1 MLSGKK
7 ILLGVTGSIAAYK
20 SASVLRRLMS
30 EGAEVTV
37 VMTEAAQKFIGPMTF
52 QALSRRPVY
61 HDLFD
66 SREEIIHLS
75 LAQEANL
82 IIVAP
87 ATADFIARIAHGF
100 VESLLSAIVVAAR
113 CPILLAPAMDAVM
126 WGNPQVQDNI
136 RRLTERGVRI
146 IDPEYGPLASGL
158 VGQGRLASEEKIVS
172 EVVQF
177 LSTQADLQG
186 ETILITAGPTLESLD
201 PVRFISN
208 RSSGKMGY
216 ALAKMSRDR
225 SARVILIS
233 GPTALAPPQGVEF
246 LRVETAEEMRRA
258 VLKFFLEA
266 TVLMMAAAV
275 GDWRPVSPNYQKAK
289 KTEQSWWVEFVQ
301 NPDIL
306 QEVSRSRR
314 HDQIIVGF
322 SAETEKVYEN
332 ANKKLK
338 EKSLDLI
345 VANDVTQPGAGFGTD
360 TNIVSIIDGQGG
372 VEELPKMSKEQVAGK
387 ILDRILE
394 IKKKRDISSGRAYS
408 S

>member
-20 SASVLRRLMS
+20 AAFTLRRLMS

-37 VMTEAAQKFIGPMTF
+37 VMTESAQKFIGPLTF
-52 QALSRRPVY
+52 QALSQRPVY

-75 LAQEANL
+75 LAQEADL
-82 IIVAP
+82 ILVAP
-87 ATADFIARIAHGF
+87 ATADFLARIAHGF
-100 VESLLSAIVVAAR
+100 VDSLLSAIVVAAR
-113 CPILLAPAMDAVM
+113 CPVFVAPAMDAVM
-126 WGNPQVQDNI
+126 WENPLVQDNI
-136 RRLTERGVRI
+136 KRLVEKGVRV

-177 LSTQADLQG
+177 LSAQSDLQG
-186 ETILITAGPTLESLD
+186 EVVLITAGPTLESLD

-216 ALAKMSRDR
+216 ALAKVARAC

-233 GPTALAPPQGVEF
+233 GPTALTPPQGVEF
-246 LRVETAEEMRRA
+246 LKVETAEEMRTA
-258 VLKFFLEA
+258 VLKFFPETTILI
-266 TVLMMAAAV
+266 MAAAV
-275 GDWRPVSPNYQKAK
+275 ADWRPASPLYQKIK
-289 KTEQSWWVEFVQ
+289 KTGQSWWVEFVQ

-306 QEVSRSRR
+306 GEVSSARR
-314 HDQIIVGF
+314 REQILVGF
-322 SAETEKVYEN
+322 SAETEKIHEN

-338 EKSLDLI
+338 EKGLDLI
-345 VANDVTQPGAGFGTD
+345 VANDVTQAGAGFGTD
-360 TNIVSIIDGQGG
+360 TNIVSLIDGKGEI
-372 VEELPKMSKEQVAGK
+372 EELPKMSKEQVAG
-387 ILDRILE
+387 RILNRIVE
-394 IKKKRDISSGRAYS
+394 IKKKRDISSGRAYPS
-408 S
+408 